1 MSSDIPADEVTETI
15 EDPGNA
21 DPDMA
26 LRSAQDVDDPTGRRA
41 HAQQNPDGPPGAGRE
56 HDDNVEESADPDAL
70 VRFPRGGEAAPCALP
85 QV

>member
-26 LRSAQDVDDPTGRRA
+26 LRSAQD
-41 HAQQNPDGPPGAGRE
+41 QQSPDGPPGAGRE
-56 HDDNVEESADPDAL
+56 HDDNVEESADPDA
-70 VRFPRGGEAAPCALP
+70 
-85 QV
+85 

>member
-1 MSSDIPADEVTETI
+1 MSSDIPADEETETI

-56 HDDNVEESADPDAL
+56 HDDNVEESADPDA
-70 VRFPRGGEAAPCALP
+70 
-85 QV
+85 